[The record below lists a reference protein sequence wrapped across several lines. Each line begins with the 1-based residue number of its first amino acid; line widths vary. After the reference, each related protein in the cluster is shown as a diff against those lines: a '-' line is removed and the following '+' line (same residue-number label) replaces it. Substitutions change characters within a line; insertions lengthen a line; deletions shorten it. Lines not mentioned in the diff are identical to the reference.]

1 MQKRAHAESQSD
13 LTPRRQDRKEDKDK
27 RIFAFLRPGV
37 GSLCVIATLLLV
49 AVGVRAQ
56 QGVTLPAASRQP
68 SAAGAHQALIDRYCV
83 TCHNQRLKTANLAL
97 DTLTLAHPEQ
107 DAVVWERAIRKLRAG
122 MMPPPGAP
130 RPAVA
135 DAQALAGYL
144 ETTLDKA
151 AAANPNPG
159 SVRIHRLNRAEYQ
172 NAMRDLFGIDVDVST
187 LLPNDDIS
195 EGFDNIASALK
206 VSPSFLD
213 HYIMAARAMSKQAVG
228 TPVPDGETR
237 TTVRGVDASIAL
249 PPGARSGVTGTFLA
263 PFEGDYEVRT
273 AGTPAVFTVDG
284 QTVDTNGRIHLSAGS
299 HTVIMAI
306 PGRGLVES
314 EGALFGFVPGGAGTG
329 YASTGTSAPAA
340 NAGAGGRG
348 GGGGPSVTI
357 TGPFNRKG
365 QAVETPS
372 RRAIFVCR
380 PDDQARLK
388 PGTTETGDSACASRI
403 LANLARRAFRR
414 PVTDADV
421 VPLMTFFAS
430 GRTAGGFENGIAD
443 AITAMLSSAKFLYR
457 LEPPP
462 ATAKPGTI
470 YRLSD
475 LELASRLSF
484 FLWSSIPDEEL
495 LMLAAQSKLS
505 EPKTFETQ
513 VRRMLADPRAKTLT
527 TNFAFQWLRVRD
539 TASLEPDP
547 YTYPAFDRALR
558 DAIRREMELFLDSV
572 FRDDRNVTELLSAD
586 YTFLNERLAQHYGVP
601 NVRGD
606 QFRRVTLPDPNRFGL
621 LGKASVLMV
630 TAYPNRTS
638 PVLRGSYILE
648 NLLGTPPAPPPP
660 NVEAFKENKE
670 GEAPKTIRRIME
682 QHRANPT
689 CNACH
694 GVMDPLG
701 FALENFDTIGT
712 YRAADRFTRTT
723 IDTSGTLVDG
733 TPVNGPSDLR
743 KALLAHPE
751 QFVQTLTEK
760 LTIYALGRSIEY
772 YDMPGIR
779 KIVRDARATDYRF
792 SSIVMGIVNAPA
804 FRSSKVEE

>member
-1 MQKRAHAESQSD
+1 MVQHLGPVMTRHSAIVLA
-13 LTPRRQDRKEDKDK
+13 
-27 RIFAFLRPGV
+27 AFVL
-37 GSLCVIATLLLV
+37 I
-49 AVGVRAQ
+49 AVGVKAQ
-56 QGVTLPAASRQP
+56 QGAAPGSGSDRR
-68 SAAGAHQALIDRYCV
+68 SAATPDTNPNQALIDRYCV

-97 DTLTLAHPEQ
+97 DTLALAHPENN
-107 DAVVWERAIRKLRAG
+107 AAVWERAIRKLRAG

-135 DAQALAGYL
+135 DAQALAAYL

-151 AAANPNPG
+151 DAANPNPG

-172 NAMRDLFGIDVDVST
+172 NAMRDLFGLDVDVST

-213 HYIMAARAMSKQAVG
+213 QYIMAARAMAKQAVG
-228 TPVPDGETR
+228 TPVPEGDTR
-237 TTVRGVDASIAL
+237 TTVRGVDAAIPL
-249 PPGARSGVTGTFLA
+249 PPGARTGVTGKFLA
-263 PFEGDYEVRT
+263 PFDADYEIRA
-273 AGTPAVFTVDG
+273 AGAPAVFTVDG
-284 QTVDTNGRIHLSAGS
+284 QAVDVNARTHLTAGY
-299 HTVIMAI
+299 HEVILANAS
-306 PGRGLVES
+306 RGLVES

-329 YASTGTSAPAA
+329 YASTGTSAPGA

-348 GGGGPSVTI
+348 GAAGPAVTI
-357 TGPFNRKG
+357 NGPFNRKG
-365 QAVETPS
+365 APIEAPG
-372 RRAIFVCR
+372 RKAIFICT
-380 PDDQARLK
+380 PTAAN
-388 PGTTETGDSACASRI
+388 EESACASRI
-403 LANLARRAFRR
+403 MASLSRKAFRR
-414 PVTDADV
+414 PVTDADLA
-421 VPLMTFFAS
+421 PFMPFFAT
-430 GRTAGGFENGIAD
+430 GRQAGTFENGIEN

-457 LEPPP
+457 VEPPP
-462 ATAKPGTI
+462 ANAKPGTS

-495 LMLAAQSKLS
+495 LTLAAQNRLS
-505 EPKTFETQ
+505 EPKTLEAQ
-513 VRRMLADPRAKTLT
+513 VRRMLADPRSKTLT

-539 TASLEPDP
+539 TAALEPDP
-547 YTYPAFDRALR
+547 YTYPAFDRPLR
-558 DAIRREMELFLDSV
+558 DAIRREIELFLDSV
-572 FRDDRNVTELLSAD
+572 FRPSTDAQGGPSRVEGHDDRSVVDLLSAN

-606 QFRRVTLPDPNRFGL
+606 QFRRVTLTDPNRFGL
-621 LGKASVLMV
+621 LGKASILMV

-670 GEAPKTIRRIME
+670 GEQPKTIRQIME

-701 FALENFDTIGT
+701 FALENFDTIGA
-712 YRAADRFTRTT
+712 YRAMDRFTRTK
-723 IDTSGTLVDG
+723 IDTSGKLVDG
-733 TPVNGPSDLR
+733 TPVNGPVDLR
-743 KALLAHPE
+743 NALLAHPE

-760 LTIYALGRSIEY
+760 LTLYALGRSLEP
-772 YDMPGIR
+772 YDMPSIR
-779 KIVRDARATDYRF
+779 KIVRDARATNYRF

-804 FRSSKVEE
+804 FRSSRVEELTD